1 MGKTL
6 SEWWLDHA
14 SEEASKTIA
23 KMEEYGAGDLAMIGH
38 SISKMANRQV
48 EDQKQAAE
56 LGIVFYALGKIA
68 RVLSAV
74 EDGNIPSDDTW
85 FDLAVYAKMALA
97 IRSGAWEIET
107 RPDTAGA
114 VFWRSISEEDRA

>member
-107 RPDTAGA
+107 RPDTVGA
-114 VFWRSISEEDRA
+114 MFWRSISEEDRA